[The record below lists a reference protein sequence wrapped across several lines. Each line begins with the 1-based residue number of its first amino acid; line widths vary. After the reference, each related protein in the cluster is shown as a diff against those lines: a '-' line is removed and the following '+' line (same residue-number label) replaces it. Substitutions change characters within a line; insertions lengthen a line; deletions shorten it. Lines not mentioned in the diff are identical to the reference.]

1 MILESVAAENEHENA
16 EESYRHRLEL
26 FLGNKHDEG
35 EEAFSFGITYEY
47 RVSEIIG
54 FGGFWEYAAG
64 DFDKWLAGLPLFV
77 HPYRGLRFVLAP
89 GLEHEDSENEF
100 LLRTG
105 VAYELE
111 LGRWSITPEFNIDF
125 VDGEEAQVYGVSFG
139 YGF

>member
-1 MILESVAAENEHENA
+1 MILEPVAAENKHENA
-16 EESYRHRLEL
+16 EEVYRHRLEF
-26 FLGNKHDEG
+26 FLGNTHDG
-35 EEAFSFGITYEY
+35 DDDGFSVGLTYEY
-47 RVSEIIG
+47 RLTEILG
-54 FGGFWEYAAG
+54 AGVFWEYAAG
-64 DFDKWLAGLPLFV
+64 DFDKWAAGLPLFV

-111 LGRWSITPEFNIDF
+111 FGRWSITPEFNIDF
-125 VDGEEAQVYGVSFG
+125 ADGEEAQVYGVSFG